1 MSKDKTR
8 RNVRK
13 FGTKYLSKG
22 VVVGVWEALTPRRLR
37 AARGAESLK
46 GEGDKSTGRRASA
59 PPNKP
64 NFPRARARLGI
75 PKVFQNR
82 KNSA

>member
-13 FGTKYLSKG
+13 YGAKYLSKG

-37 AARGAESLK
+37 ADRGAESLK
-46 GEGDKSTGRRASA
+46 GEGDKEPDAGRVPINRKIS
-59 PPNKP
+59 
-64 NFPRARARLGI
+64 RARARLGI
-75 PKVFQNR
+75 P
-82 KNSA
+82 